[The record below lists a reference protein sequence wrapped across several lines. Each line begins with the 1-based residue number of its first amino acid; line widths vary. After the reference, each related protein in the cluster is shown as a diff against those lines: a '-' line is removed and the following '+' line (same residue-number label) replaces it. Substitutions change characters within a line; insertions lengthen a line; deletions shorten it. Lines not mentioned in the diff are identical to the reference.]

1 MMLLSGKV
9 VLDDGTPPPERVAI
23 QRVCNGSSRREGYT
37 DSRGNFQIAFGRDHG
52 LMQDATEST
61 LSGRRA
67 EALQNTLAPSAG
79 YSSWIGC
86 ELRAVY
92 PGYQSSL
99 LMLNLDRDLQQQVGT
114 IVLKRMGKGAG
125 STITVTSM
133 QAPKEAR
140 QAYERGESSLAQR
153 KFSEAEPQL
162 RKAATIYPQFAAAWC
177 LLGVAHE
184 GEGRDAD
191 AVEDYRRSIAADPQF
206 VNPHFALAA
215 LAMRTEKWE
224 DAVRSTEEVEKMD
237 SAAFPIVYFYNAVAN
252 YNLSNLGASEKSV
265 RTFLAM
271 DANHRHPEST
281 LLLAEIL
288 EQRHDY
294 AGAAEQKR
302 NYLKI
307 APNAANAETVRASLK
322 RLEDLSAASHN

>member
-1 MMLLSGKV
+1 
-9 VLDDGTPPPERVAI
+9 
-23 QRVCNGSSRREGYT
+23 
-37 DSRGNFQIAFGRDHG
+37 
-52 LMQDATEST
+52 
-61 LSGRRA
+61 
-67 EALQNTLAPSAG
+67 
-79 YSSWIGC
+79 
-86 ELRAVY
+86 
-92 PGYQSSL
+92 
-99 LMLNLDRDLQQQVGT
+99 MLNLDRDLQQQVGT

-215 LAMRTEKWE
+215 LAMRTEKWA

-252 YNLSNLGASEKSV
+252 YNLSNLEASEKSV

-294 AGAAEQKR
+294 AGAAEQKLFLPHGLEPALQR
-302 NYLKI
+302 LGRSARI
-307 APNAANAETVRASLK
+307 RAAPCRGRRQQQDGPGCLRFRDDGNGGGSPPDASRPGPRREIHPL
-322 RLEDLSAASHN
+322 REILLNHE